1 MRPCAPPP
9 PRAGFSAAMLCGLTA
24 AGHAAGVGDAYFAGV
39 AATGAH
45 LAWQVSTVN
54 LHSPADCLLKF
65 KSNVHLGALVC
76 ASALAGKLTAA
87 EALLAVTT

>member
-1 MRPCAPPP
+1 
-9 PRAGFSAAMLCGLTA
+9 MLCGLTA
-24 AGHAAGVGDAYFAGV
+24 AGHAAGVGDAYFSGV